1 MSHAVSHGVGVGA
14 GAGALASLVSTRGGV
29 QQRCVSAGA
38 DTGVARGAVWTLLR
52 VSLCV
57 RYE

>member
-1 MSHAVSHGVGVGA
+1 VSHAVSHGVGVGA